1 MAWPKDKEELSAS
14 NSSAENNAKIS
25 IKSNLT
31 KTGIISLSAN
41 ENSLQPVTELSI
53 FGKPPALIRHQPVV
67 NPKTESLSD
76 GELSDFSL
84 NDTEE
89 EEEEYRNYIL
99 LNGNQTEASAS
110 NCLGS
115 PSSLPLIASPPIFQ
129 TATSPVEVYPKNGF
143 VMGTV
148 RKVFTNTRE
157 RWRQQNVSSAFAE
170 LRKLVPTHPPD
181 KKLSKNEILRSAIK
195 YIKLLTGILEW
206 QKNQAEQHLQ
216 QEENEPNNNN
226 NNNHKMT
233 LNGHVLAKAAS
244 KLTSQPIHAQ
254 SLLMIAPVVT
264 LTANHFIKTE
274 TVEQK
279 DKNSNSCLRAA
290 PTRSS
295 TVGAGKI
302 SRNQKRKASE
312 VNVASNV
319 KEETFKLKKDNN
331 SEAVVSSTS
340 NRLSL

>member
-1 MAWPKDKEELSAS
+1 MAWPKDKEEPSAP

-31 KTGIISLSAN
+31 KAAIISLYAN

-99 LNGNQTEASAS
+99 LNGNQTEVSSS
-110 NCLGS
+110 NRLDS
-115 PSSLPLIASPPIFQ
+115 PCSLPLIASPPIFQ

-206 QKNQAEQHLQ
+206 QKNEGEQHLQ

-226 NNNHKMT
+226 NNNNNKMT
-233 LNGHVLAKAAS
+233 LNGHVLAKAVS
-244 KLTSQPIHAQ
+244 KLTSQPIQAQ

-279 DKNSNSCLRAA
+279 DNNTNSFLRAT

-295 TVGAGKI
+295 TVSAGKT
-302 SRNQKRKASE
+302 SKNQKRKASE
-312 VNVASNV
+312 VNAALNV
-319 KEETFKLKKDNN
+319 KEETLKLKKDNN

-340 NRLSL
+340 NRL

>member
-1 MAWPKDKEELSAS
+1 MAWPKDKEEPSAPSS
-14 NSSAENNAKIS
+14 NVENNAKIS

-31 KTGIISLSAN
+31 KAEITPLSSN

-53 FGKPPALIRHQPVV
+53 FGKPPALIRHQPVL

-89 EEEEYRNYIL
+89 EEEDYRNYIL
-99 LNGNQTEASAS
+99 LNGNQTEVSTS

-115 PSSLPLIASPPIFQ
+115 PCSLPLIASPPIFQ
-129 TATSPVEVYPKNGF
+129 TATSPVEAYPKNGF

-195 YIKLLTGILEW
+195 YIKLLSGILEW
-206 QKNQAEQHLQ
+206 QKAQEEQHALEQ
-216 QEENEPNNNN
+216 DANEPNNNN
-226 NNNHKMT
+226 KMT
-233 LNGHVLAKAAS
+233 LNGHVIAKNVA
-244 KLTSQPIHAQ
+244 KLKSQPIQGQ
-254 SLLMIAPVVT
+254 SLLMIAPPVVT

-274 TVEQK
+274 TIEQK
-279 DKNSNSCLRAA
+279 DNNNTNAFLRTG
-290 PTRSS
+290 PNRSS
-295 TVGAGKI
+295 TVGQGKV
-302 SRNQKRKASE
+302 SRNQKRKANE
-312 VNVASNV
+312 VSTASV
-319 KEETFKLKKDNN
+319 LKEETLKLKKENH
-331 SEAVVSSTS
+331 SEAIVSSTS
-340 NRLSL
+340 NRI